1 MIYLLYLLLALGAF
15 LVVLNGFL
23 RGSRK
28 AQIDAL
34 LSVLLVSLLIIAF
47 VAYGWK
53 VGLIA
58 ISVTFFFALASRPL
72 AARAAAKLF
81 ALPSGI
87 SGSFPGLPPR
97 ALARICG
104 ELAGGG
110 RDPNETIQDLLSG
123 GGTQRQA
130 AEDALFDYCEASG
143 GVRQVMDE
151 FGVSRATLKELYSTL
166 LAAGAGQ
173 WAGGHWVAASTLA
186 YPETLRYVLEGRA
199 NGRNGRETA
208 FSLIMHFERG
218 TPLLFGSETKSG

>member
-1 MIYLLYLLLALGAF
+1 MIYLLYLLLALGAI

-23 RGSRK
+23 TGSKK

-34 LSVLLVSLLIIAF
+34 LSVLLVSLLIVAF

-72 AARAAAKLF
+72 AARTAAKLF
-81 ALPSGI
+81 AVPSGV
-87 SGSFPGLPPR
+87 SSSFPGVPPR
-97 ALARICG
+97 ALAKICG

-110 RDPNETIQDLLSG
+110 RDPNETIQDLLSD
-123 GGTQRQA
+123 GTQRQA

-143 GVRQVMDE
+143 AVRQVMDA
-151 FGVSRATLKELYSTL
+151 FGVSRGTLKELYSML

-173 WAGGHWVAASTLA
+173 WAGEHWVAASTLA
-186 YPETLRYVLEGRA
+186 YPETLRYVLAGRA
-199 NGRNGRETA
+199 IGRNGRETA
-208 FSLIMHFERG
+208 FSLIMYFERG
-218 TPLLFGSETKSG
+218 TPLLSGSETERG